1 MKGKQEIEEKCTYP
15 RLSTDKL
22 LPGFAAYLD
31 IIGVECVDKL
41 KIFFPASADIG
52 SDDGGI

>member
-15 RLSTDKL
+15 RPSADKL

>member
-1 MKGKQEIEEKCTYP
+1 MKGKQESEEKCTYP

-41 KIFFPASADIG
+41 KDILPSLG
-52 SDDGGI
+52 